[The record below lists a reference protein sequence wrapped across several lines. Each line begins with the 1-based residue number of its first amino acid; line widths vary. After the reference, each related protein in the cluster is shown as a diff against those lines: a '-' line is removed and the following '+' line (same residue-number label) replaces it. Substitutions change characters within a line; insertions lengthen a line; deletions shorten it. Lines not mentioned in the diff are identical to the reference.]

1 MTLEDKDIL
10 QVDATVITGILI
22 LLTFSLIGPSSDDPT
37 LVDIE
42 VELTIRLALTVFML
56 MPFVIFAII
65 ILLKKDEK
73 DDDRISHRQTRI
85 AGQITAIGF
94 GLILFDLFFFFIAV
108 YL

>member
-56 MPFVIFAII
+56 MPFVISAII
-65 ILLKKDEK
+65 ILLKMKK
-73 DDDRISHRQTRI
+73 MMIAFHIDRQ
-85 AGQITAIGF
+85 
-94 GLILFDLFFFFIAV
+94 GLQDR
-108 YL
+108 